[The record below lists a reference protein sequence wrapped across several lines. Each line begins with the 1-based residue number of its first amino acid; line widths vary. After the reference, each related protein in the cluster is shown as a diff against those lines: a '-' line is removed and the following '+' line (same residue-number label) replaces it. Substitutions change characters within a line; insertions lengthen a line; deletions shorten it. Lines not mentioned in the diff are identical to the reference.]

1 MLVAHRESLPENKLL
16 TLRSLNLKRSIR
28 TQMMVYKL
36 MDPTKLPKCEACD
49 TLSQKIP
56 NAIQELHKIKLEP
69 NDTRVAGMIKMCKDM
84 QDCDS
89 CGIPQQTKD
98 TVETTCNLLD
108 MVNKEGFTAC
118 ASKLSKENPDVS
130 EYECLDGLD
139 FYDKSPASSC
149 VRATTK
155 KECVKK
161 IMEEKCGKDAVV
173 DYDKIIERVV
183 KLLDCK

>member
-1 MLVAHRESLPENKLL
+1 MWSLSLALL
-16 TLRSLNLKRSIR
+16 TFGLSL
-28 TQMMVYKL
+28 TVQQ
-36 MDPTKLPKCEACD
+36 DPTELPKCETCN

-98 TVETTCNLLD
+98 TVETTCTLLD

-161 IMEEKCGKDAVV
+161 IMEEKCGKDALV

>member
-1 MLVAHRESLPENKLL
+1 MWSLSFALL
-16 TLRSLNLKRSIR
+16 ISCISL
-28 TQMMVYKL
+28 TAQQ
-36 MDPTKLPKCEACD
+36 DPTEIPKCETCNELA
-49 TLSQKIP
+49 QKIP

-69 NDTRVAGMIKMCKDM
+69 NDTRVAKMIKMCTDM
-84 QDCDS
+84 QGCDS

-118 ASKLSKENPDVS
+118 ASKLSKENPDIS
-130 EYECLDGLD
+130 GYECLEGLD

-161 IMEEKCGKDAVV
+161 IMEDKCGKDALV
-173 DYDKIIERVV
+173 DYDKIIDRVV